1 MLPIAVLPVAG
12 LLLRLGQPDLL
23 NIKWIADAGGAV
35 FTNLPLIFAIG
46 VAVGF
51 AKENHGAAALAGAI
65 GYLILTA
72 VLKSINDKLDMGV
85 LAGILCGIV
94 AGNLYNR
101 FKDIKMPEYLAFF
114 GGKRFV
120 PIITGLVCV
129 VLGLLCGYIWPVV
142 QTGIDWV
149 GHALIGAGG
158 LGLFIYGL
166 LNRVLLVTGLHHI
179 LNSLVWFVFGSY
191 TGADGKAVTGDL
203 HRFFA
208 GDPTAGTFMTGF
220 FPVMM
225 FGLPAAC
232 LAMYHAARPE
242 NRKVVGGLLMS
253 MALTAFL
260 TGVTE
265 PVEFT
270 FMFLAP
276 ILYVIHAIL
285 TGISMAL
292 MTFLGV
298 RLGFTFSAGAFDYII
313 SYRLGTNGWML
324 IPVGLVYFLIYYFLF
339 SFAIRKFNLATP
351 GRADASLE
359 PAAEAASVPGGIPD
373 IGGAQAPLAG
383 AVGYVRALG
392 GNRNLKL
399 VDACTTRLRLEV
411 VDDSLVNEAAL
422 RTLGARGIVRPSR
435 NALQVVIGPQAE
447 IVAGEIREAMAK
459 GEYAAIGP
467 AVQTPVVE
475 SPAVSA
481 PAVSAENPSISE
493 RPAQSSAEDT
503 AVAQRPV
510 HAFGELILLA
520 PVSGVIY
527 PLERVPDPVF
537 SQKLAGDGISIDPT
551 DNVLRAPCPGEI
563 VQQHAAGHAV
573 TLKAAGEVEV
583 LMHVGIDTVTL
594 KGQGFTSRV
603 KVGDK
608 VETGAPLIEFDLDYV
623 ATNAKSLLTEVIISN
638 GERVSRTVYG
648 SGRATVGKTPVLTLT
663 LNGGAAVGRE
673 EAGPTVMSE
682 AIILPNPNGLHA
694 RPAAVL
700 SSTAKTFK
708 SDIRLQLGD
717 RFANARSVTSLMA
730 LETARGDKV
739 LLVAKGPDAREA
751 VDRLTPMI
759 AEGLGDEGCV
769 PVAAPA
775 TMTMAP
781 IAAPA
786 PRKDADPNLITGV
799 AASSGLAV
807 GDVYQVRH
815 VEIQVKEEGG
825 TPDHERRLLDDAVDK
840 AAGQLEALRAQL
852 HGHKEQAKAAIF
864 AAHSELLEDPD
875 LIEIATSAIAKGK
888 SAAFAW
894 KSAVKSHAER
904 LAGLRNQLL
913 AQRANDL
920 RDVGERVL
928 EILIGI
934 KREAPSYPANAVIIA
949 EDLTPSDTAVMERGK
964 VMGFA
969 TVRGGATS
977 HVAIL
982 ARSLGIPAL
991 AGIEARA
998 LELPNGTP
1006 VILDGSKGTL
1016 RLNPS
1021 PEEMKQLREAQIRHE
1036 QQRKEDLAHAL
1047 EPATTTDGH
1056 NIEVAGN
1063 IGGLKDAGEVAQL
1076 GGDAVGLLR
1085 SEFLFM
1091 ERSAPPSEDEQFE
1104 EYKAIAL
1111 ALGADRPLII
1121 RTLDVGGDKPLAYL
1135 PIPKEDNPF
1144 LGERGIRVGLDRPEI
1159 LRTQLRALLRASPFG
1174 KLKIMFPMIATI
1186 AELRDAKAILAE
1198 EAGSLGIPPMPCGI
1212 MVEIPAVAIMAEV
1225 FAKEADFFSIG
1236 TNDLTQ
1242 YALAMDRGHPKL
1254 APKVDA
1260 LNPALLRL
1268 IALTVEGARKHK
1280 RFTGV
1285 CGGIAG
1291 DAQAVPILVG
1301 LGVDELSV
1309 SLPSIPMIKAQVRRL
1324 SYTDCQELAQRAL
1337 NCRTGDEVRSLLPQV

>member
-1 MLPIAVLPVAG
+1 M
-12 LLLRLGQPDLL
+12 
-23 NIKWIADAGGAV
+23 
-35 FTNLPLIFAIG
+35 
-46 VAVGF
+46 
-51 AKENHGAAALAGAI
+51 
-65 GYLILTA
+65 
-72 VLKSINDKLDMGV
+72 
-85 LAGILCGIV
+85 
-94 AGNLYNR
+94 
-101 FKDIKMPEYLAFF
+101 
-114 GGKRFV
+114 
-120 PIITGLVCV
+120 
-129 VLGLLCGYIWPVV
+129 
-142 QTGIDWV
+142 
-149 GHALIGAGG
+149 
-158 LGLFIYGL
+158 
-166 LNRVLLVTGLHHI
+166 
-179 LNSLVWFVFGSY
+179 NS
-191 TGADGKAVTGDL
+191 
-203 HRFFA
+203 
-208 GDPTAGTFMTGF
+208 
-220 FPVMM
+220 
-225 FGLPAAC
+225 
-232 LAMYHAARPE
+232 
-242 NRKVVGGLLMS
+242 N
-253 MALTAFL
+253 
-260 TGVTE
+260 
-265 PVEFT
+265 
-270 FMFLAP
+270 
-276 ILYVIHAIL
+276 
-285 TGISMAL
+285 
-292 MTFLGV
+292 
-298 RLGFTFSAGAFDYII
+298 
-313 SYRLGTNGWML
+313 
-324 IPVGLVYFLIYYFLF
+324 
-339 SFAIRKFNLATP
+339 
-351 GRADASLE
+351 
-359 PAAEAASVPGGIPD
+359 
-373 IGGAQAPLAG
+373 Q
-383 AVGYVRALG
+383 
-392 GNRNLKL
+392 
-399 VDACTTRLRLEV
+399 
-411 VDDSLVNEAAL
+411 
-422 RTLGARGIVRPSR
+422 
-435 NALQVVIGPQAE
+435 
-447 IVAGEIREAMAK
+447 
-459 GEYAAIGP
+459 
-467 AVQTPVVE
+467 
-475 SPAVSA
+475 
-481 PAVSAENPSISE
+481 
-493 RPAQSSAEDT
+493 
-503 AVAQRPV
+503 
-510 HAFGELILLA
+510 LILLA

-551 DNVLRAPCPGEI
+551 DNILRAPCPGEI
-563 VQQHAAGHAV
+563 LQRHAAGHAV
-573 TLKAAGEVEV
+573 TLKAAGGVEV
-583 LMHVGIDTVTL
+583 LMHVGIDTVSL
-594 KGQGFTSRV
+594 KGEGFTSRV

-638 GERVSRTVYG
+638 GERVSGTVYG
-648 SGRATVGKTPVLTLT
+648 SGTAIVGKTPVLTLT
-663 LNGGAAVGRE
+663 LNGAAAEAKE
-673 EAGPTVMSE
+673 ELGPTVTSE

-700 SSTAKTFK
+700 SSTAKRFK

-717 RFANARSVTSLMA
+717 RSANARSVTSLMA

-739 LLVAKGPDAREA
+739 VLVAKGPDAREA
-751 VDRLTPMI
+751 VNSLTPMI

-769 PVAAPA
+769 PVSAPA
-775 TMTMAP
+775 TMTEAP

-807 GDVYQVRH
+807 GEVCQVRH
-815 VEIQVKEEGG
+815 VEIQVKELGG
-825 TPDHERRLLDDAVDK
+825 APDRERRLLDDAIDK

-852 HGHKEQAKAAIF
+852 HGHKEQEKAAIF

-894 KSAVKSHAER
+894 KSAVKAHADR
-904 LAGLRNQLL
+904 LASLRNQLL

-920 RDVGERVL
+920 LDVGERVL
-928 EILIGI
+928 EILTGI
-934 KREAPSYPANAVIIA
+934 KRKAPSYPANAVLIA
-949 EDLTPSDTAVMERGK
+949 EDLTPSDTAAMERGK

-1021 PEEMKQLREAQIRHE
+1021 PKEIEKLREAQIRHE

-1047 EPATTTDGH
+1047 EPATTTDGR

-1076 GGDAVGLLR
+1076 GGDGVGLLR

-1091 ERSAPPSEDEQFE
+1091 ERSAPPSENEQFE

-1111 ALGADRPLII
+1111 AVGADRPLII

-1135 PIPKEDNPF
+1135 PIPREDNPF

-1159 LRTQLRALLRASPFG
+1159 LRTQLRALLRASKFG
-1174 KLKIMFPMIATI
+1174 KLRIMFPMIATM
-1186 AELRDAKAILAE
+1186 AELLDAKAILAE

-1212 MVEIPAVAIMAEV
+1212 MAEIPAVAVMAEV
-1225 FAKEADFFSIG
+1225 FSEEADFFSIG

-1242 YALAMDRGHPKL
+1242 YTLAMDRGHPKL

-1260 LNPALLRL
+1260 LNPGVLRL

-1309 SLPSIPMIKAQVRRL
+1309 SLPSIPTIKAQVRRL
-1324 SYTDCQELAQRAL
+1324 SYADCKELAQRAL
-1337 NCRTGDEVRSLLPQV
+1337 NCRTGDEVRALLPQV

>member
-1 MLPIAVLPVAG
+1 M
-12 LLLRLGQPDLL
+12 
-23 NIKWIADAGGAV
+23 
-35 FTNLPLIFAIG
+35 
-46 VAVGF
+46 
-51 AKENHGAAALAGAI
+51 
-65 GYLILTA
+65 
-72 VLKSINDKLDMGV
+72 SI
-85 LAGILCGIV
+85 
-94 AGNLYNR
+94 
-101 FKDIKMPEYLAFF
+101 P
-114 GGKRFV
+114 
-120 PIITGLVCV
+120 
-129 VLGLLCGYIWPVV
+129 
-142 QTGIDWV
+142 
-149 GHALIGAGG
+149 
-158 LGLFIYGL
+158 
-166 LNRVLLVTGLHHI
+166 
-179 LNSLVWFVFGSY
+179 
-191 TGADGKAVTGDL
+191 
-203 HRFFA
+203 
-208 GDPTAGTFMTGF
+208 
-220 FPVMM
+220 
-225 FGLPAAC
+225 
-232 LAMYHAARPE
+232 
-242 NRKVVGGLLMS
+242 MS
-253 MALTAFL
+253 
-260 TGVTE
+260 
-265 PVEFT
+265 
-270 FMFLAP
+270 
-276 ILYVIHAIL
+276 
-285 TGISMAL
+285 
-292 MTFLGV
+292 
-298 RLGFTFSAGAFDYII
+298 D
-313 SYRLGTNGWML
+313 N
-324 IPVGLVYFLIYYFLF
+324 
-339 SFAIRKFNLATP
+339 
-351 GRADASLE
+351 
-359 PAAEAASVPGGIPD
+359 
-373 IGGAQAPLAG
+373 
-383 AVGYVRALG
+383 
-392 GNRNLKL
+392 
-399 VDACTTRLRLEV
+399 
-411 VDDSLVNEAAL
+411 
-422 RTLGARGIVRPSR
+422 
-435 NALQVVIGPQAE
+435 
-447 IVAGEIREAMAK
+447 
-459 GEYAAIGP
+459 
-467 AVQTPVVE
+467 
-475 SPAVSA
+475 
-481 PAVSAENPSISE
+481 
-493 RPAQSSAEDT
+493 
-503 AVAQRPV
+503 
-510 HAFGELILLA
+510 ELILLA
-520 PVSGVIY
+520 PVSGVLY

-551 DNVLRAPCPGEI
+551 DNILRAPCPGEI

-573 TLKAAGEVEV
+573 TLKAAGDVEV
-583 LMHVGIDTVTL
+583 LMHVGIDTVAL

-638 GERVSRTVYG
+638 GERVSGTVYG
-648 SGRATVGKTPVLTLT
+648 SGTATVGKTPVLTLT
-663 LNGGAAVGRE
+663 LNGAAAEAKE
-673 EAGPTVMSE
+673 ELGPTVTSE

-717 RFANARSVTSLMA
+717 RSANARSVTSLMA

-739 LLVAKGPDAREA
+739 VLVAKGPDAREA
-751 VDRLTPMI
+751 VNSLTPMI

-769 PVAAPA
+769 PMSAPA
-775 TMTMAP
+775 TMTEAP

-807 GDVYQVRH
+807 GEVYQVRH
-815 VEIQVKEEGG
+815 VEIQVKELGG
-825 TPDHERRLLDDAVDK
+825 APDRERRLLDDAIDK

-894 KSAVKSHAER
+894 KSAVKAHADR
-904 LAGLRNQLL
+904 LASLRNQLL

-928 EILIGI
+928 EILTGI
-934 KREAPSYPANAVIIA
+934 KRKAPSYPANAVLIA
-949 EDLTPSDTAVMERGK
+949 EDLTPSDTAAMERGK

-1021 PEEMKQLREAQIRHE
+1021 PKEIEKLREAQIRHE

-1047 EPATTTDGH
+1047 EPATTTDGR

-1076 GGDAVGLLR
+1076 GGDGVGLLR

-1091 ERSAPPSEDEQFE
+1091 ERSTPPSENEQFE

-1111 ALGADRPLII
+1111 AVGADRPLII
-1121 RTLDVGGDKPLAYL
+1121 RTLDVGGDKPLVYL
-1135 PIPKEDNPF
+1135 PIPREDNPF

-1159 LRTQLRALLRASPFG
+1159 LRTQLRALLRASKFG
-1174 KLKIMFPMIATI
+1174 KLRIMFPMIATM
-1186 AELRDAKAILAE
+1186 AELLDAKAILAE

-1212 MVEIPAVAIMAEV
+1212 MAEIPAVAVMAEV
-1225 FAKEADFFSIG
+1225 FAEEADFFSIG

-1242 YALAMDRGHPKL
+1242 YTLAMDRGHPKL

-1260 LNPALLRL
+1260 LNPGVLRL

-1309 SLPSIPMIKAQVRRL
+1309 SLPSIPTIKAQVRRL
-1324 SYTDCQELAQRAL
+1324 SYADCKELAQRAL
-1337 NCRTGDEVRSLLPQV
+1337 NCRTGDEVRALLPQV